1 MIPRDTI
8 DTIISTVRI
17 EEVIGDFVVLRRRG
31 VNMLGLCPF
40 HNEKT
45 PSFTVSPAKGIY
57 KCFGCGK
64 AGNAV
69 NFIMEHEHFS
79 YPEALKYLAR
89 KYNIEVEEEEQTPEQ
104 LQELNEKE
112 SLYNL
117 NQFAQQF
124 FSRTLLETNEGKAV
138 GWSYL
143 RERGIRDDIIQKFQL
158 GFSPSVWD
166 AFSQHAA
173 KNGYKKEYLIKT
185 GLSLEKE
192 NRLYDRFHSRIIFPI
207 HSASGRVIGF
217 GGRILSAEKTHAKYV
232 NSPESE
238 IYNKSKTLYGIFF
251 AKNAIISKDNCYLVE
266 GYTDV
271 ISLFQAGIENTVA
284 SSGTSLTLDQIRMI
298 RRYTTNIT
306 ILYDGDPAGI
316 KASFRGIDM
325 IVEQAMNVMIVLF
338 PNGEDPDSFARKNH
352 PDEVDRFIKE
362 NAVNFILFKTR
373 LLLDETRNDPIKKAG
388 LIKEIVNTI
397 ALIPDGISRSLYI
410 HECSALMTVSEQV
423 LMVEMNKILR
433 ARLKKSL
440 KEEGPEGNEI
450 LPEPEVIAEP
460 QKDFDTDSPGS
471 QEQEIIRLLLLYGR
485 DIIHLKMD
493 NAADTGVPVM
503 VADYVV
509 HVLLRDEMVFENPV
523 FGKIYEFYLD
533 GVQKDAIPDRN
544 FFLTHPDL
552 ELSQTAVNL
561 VFSPYELSKNWYKNN
576 ILITT
581 EESRLLLHVEHSIH
595 AFRAR
600 KLEKMMTEIRR
611 KLANAETAEEQTILM
626 KQLGELK
633 KQSIR
638 INREGL
644 GRIIIK

>member
-1 MIPRDTI
+1 M
-8 DTIISTVRI
+8 
-17 EEVIGDFVVLRRRG
+17 
-31 VNMLGLCPF
+31 
-40 HNEKT
+40 
-45 PSFTVSPAKGIY
+45 
-57 KCFGCGK
+57 
-64 AGNAV
+64 
-69 NFIMEHEHFS
+69 
-79 YPEALKYLAR
+79 
-89 KYNIEVEEEEQTPEQ
+89 
-104 LQELNEKE
+104 
-112 SLYNL
+112 
-117 NQFAQQF
+117 
-124 FSRTLLETNEGKAV
+124 
-138 GWSYL
+138 
-143 RERGIRDDIIQKFQL
+143 
-158 GFSPSVWD
+158 
-166 AFSQHAA
+166 
-173 KNGYKKEYLIKT
+173 
-185 GLSLEKE
+185 
-192 NRLYDRFHSRIIFPI
+192 YDRFHSRIIFPI

-362 NAVNFILFKTR
+362 NSVNFILFKTR

-440 KEEGPEGNEI
+440 KEEGPEENEI
-450 LPEPEVIAEP
+450 LPEPEVIAES

-471 QEQEIIRLLLLYGR
+471 QEQEIIRLLLLYGQ

-493 NAADTGVPVM
+493 NAADAGIPVM